1 MGLLERKKAIED
13 EIARTQKNKKTEYH
27 LGKLK
32 GKLAQIKMQILDAS
46 TNKDNSAKGP
56 SFEVKK
62 KGNVRVA
69 LVGLPS
75 VGKSSFLNKV
85 TATHSEAASYDFTT
99 LTCIPGMYHHKGT
112 EIQILDLPGIV
123 DGAVTEGKGRGR
135 QVVATAR
142 TADLIL
148 MMIDA
153 TQAETQRAVITKELY
168 AVGLRLNRPLPRVYY
183 RKFPNKG
190 SLNIIRFS
198 CTCPTPLQNGL
209 SEELVK
215 ELLKQMDVYN
225 AEVILHEDCTVDDF
239 LDVIVGTARDIP
251 CIYAYNK
258 IDCLMMDEVDR
269 LARLPYSVV
278 LSLQL
283 DLNIEAVKDA
293 VWRHMNIVRVYGKR
307 KNERPEFS
315 QPHILR
321 RGRCSVEDLCNSIHK
336 DMVNKF
342 RYALVWGRSAK
353 QQPQQVGLHHFLA
366 DEDVAQIFTTGISA

>member
-1 MGLLERKKAIED
+1 MGLLEKKKAIED
-13 EIARTQKNKKTEYH
+13 EIAKTQKNKATEYH

-32 GKLAQIKMQILDAS
+32 GKLAQIKKQVLENS
-46 TNKDNSAKGP
+46 THKAGSNEPN
-56 SFEVKK
+56 FEVRK

-75 VGKSSFLNKV
+75 VGKSSFLNRV
-85 TATHSEAASYDFTT
+85 TKTHSVAASYDFTT
-99 LTCIPGMYHHKGT
+99 LTCIPGMYVHKGT

-123 DGAVTEGKGRGR
+123 DGAVTESKGRGR
-135 QVVATAR
+135 QVVSTAR

-153 TQAETQRAVITKELY
+153 TQAEQQRRIITKELS
-168 AVGLRLNRPLPRVYY
+168 AVGIRLNRALPHVYF
-183 RKFPNKG
+183 RKFVSKG

-215 ELLKQMDVYN
+215 ELLKQMDIYN
-225 AEVILHEDCTVDDF
+225 AEVILHEDCTVEDF
-239 LDVIVGTARDIP
+239 LDVIGGSARSIP
-251 CIYAYNK
+251 CLYAYNK

-269 LARLPYSVV
+269 LARLPCSGV
-278 LSLQL
+278 LSLQM
-283 DLNIEAVKDA
+283 DLNVEQVKEDI
-293 VWRHMNIVRVYGKR
+293 WSLMDIVRVYGKP
-307 KNERPEFS
+307 KNERPDFLT
-315 QPHILR
+315 PHILR
-321 RGRCSVEDLCNSIHK
+321 SGRCSVEDLCNAIHK

-353 QQPQQVGLHHFLA
+353 QQPQQVGIQHKLM
-366 DEDVAQIFTTGISA
+366 DEDVVQILTTGVSA